1 MSAGDDRAPGRP
13 IGPEERTGML
23 HPANLERYGAR
34 WIDPDPRIAHVV
46 DRYWHV
52 QWRLGPGEEID
63 QRIVTQP
70 AVTLSIEEGAVPA
83 QLVVTGAQSGA
94 WRREIRERGA
104 VFAVRLRPAG
114 LAVLADLAA
123 ADLVDGTF
131 AVSAATDPR
140 LYGVLEEIAAADGVD
155 ARAATADRVIA
166 SALQRHPIGSDGRLA
181 NAVLDELLARLRSRA
196 GDSLAIAFGVSERAV
211 QRALHDSIGLGPK
224 RVTRLVRLQEVAR
237 RLAAPAGVDLA
248 TLAAELGYVD
258 QAHLQH
264 DFREVAGVSPGA
276 YVRSLRELVG

>member
-1 MSAGDDRAPGRP
+1 
-13 IGPEERTGML
+13 ML

-34 WIDPDPRIAHVV
+34 WIDPDPRVADVV

-52 QWRLGPGEEID
+52 RWMLAPGEEID

-83 QLVVTGAQSGA
+83 PLVVTGAQRGA
-94 WRREIRERGA
+94 WRRVIRGRGA

-114 LAVLADLAA
+114 LAVLADLRAA
-123 ADLVDGTF
+123 ELVDGTF
-131 AVSAATDPR
+131 AVTAATDHR
-140 LYGVLEEIAAADGVD
+140 MYDELSEIAADDGVD

-166 SALQRHPIGSDGRLA
+166 HALERHPIGADGRLA
-181 NAVLDELLARLRSRA
+181 NAVLDELLERLRTRT
-196 GDSLAIAFGVSERAV
+196 GDTLASAFGVSERVV
-211 QRALHDSIGLGPK
+211 QRVLHDSIGLGPK

-237 RLAAPAGVDLA
+237 RLADPTGVDLA

-264 DFREVAGVSPGA
+264 DFRDVAGVSPGA
-276 YVRSLRELVG
+276 YVRSLRELAS